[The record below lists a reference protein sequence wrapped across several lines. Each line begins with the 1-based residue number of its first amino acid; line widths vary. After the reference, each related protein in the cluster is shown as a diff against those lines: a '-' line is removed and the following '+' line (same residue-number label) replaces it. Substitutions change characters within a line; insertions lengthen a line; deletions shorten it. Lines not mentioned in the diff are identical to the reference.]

1 MLQAPLIKFAWGCIV
16 FLGFL
21 GATFLIYQSYS
32 DFKNSPVVT
41 SVKTQPIDDLDFP
54 TVTVCPPLGSNTA
67 LNFDLMRADKN
78 SLTQEMR
85 KNLSQKAT
93 TIFDPFGPHEENIK
107 HILASANE
115 ENLEQIFRG
124 FQTFPKPYKTGFE
137 VKVCND

>member
-1 MLQAPLIKFAWGCIV
+1 MLQAPIIKFAWGCIV

-41 SVKTQPIDDLDFP
+41 SVRTHPIDDLDFP

-67 LNFDLMRADKN
+67 LNFDLMRADNN

-85 KNLSQKAT
+85 KNLSQKARE
-93 TIFDPFGPHEENIK
+93 IFDPFGRFWYNVYYTTHLLTK
-107 HILASANE
+107 
-115 ENLEQIFRG
+115 
-124 FQTFPKPYKTGFE
+124 K
-137 VKVCND
+137 